1 MMVELRLPGI
11 DKGSA
16 ITAMLGEP
24 PFAGHRPVFLG
35 DDLTDEP
42 GFAACA
48 AAGGVGVLVGPLRDT
63 AATYRLDKLP
73 AVRPWLSADA
83 RIPPPPTSGRT
94 ATSMAPP

>member
-1 MMVELRLPGI
+1 MVEGRLPGI
-11 DKGSA
+11 EKGSA

-63 AATYRLDKLP
+63 AATYRLDNVA
-73 AVRPWLSADA
+73 AVRLRSEERRVGKECVSTCRYRWSPSH
-83 RIPPPPTSGRT
+83 
-94 ATSMAPP
+94 